1 MQRRKIE
8 RVRLLIGALVVI
20 MILIAIPKVGASPM
34 EPVTVYVHVR
44 EIMSDTDLP
53 GTLIDTTLY
62 VPSVGGG
69 IVSTS
74 PTDQG
79 GYVRLIGQAYPG
91 ESVGVFVSRGALGGR
106 FYTKIPLSFCGYREM
121 SEFDCWHVWVRVVY
135 PSASTRVRWEPIHD
149 QG

>member
-1 MQRRKIE
+1 MTRRQIMT
-8 RVRLLIGALVVI
+8 AMLVLI

-44 EIMSDTDLP
+44 EIMSASNLP
-53 GTLIDTTLY
+53 GTLIDATLY

-69 IVSTS
+69 IVSTG

-106 FYTKIPLSFCGYREM
+106 FYTKIPLQFCGYQYM
-121 SEFDCWHVWVRVVY
+121 TEFDSWHVWVTVVH
-135 PSASTRVRWEPIHD
+135 PSASTHVRWEPIHE